1 MGEQKNIESALWEQR
16 VDPWMVFWPL
26 LMLGLSGLLAVG
38 WVIGSAL
45 PDPMYLALE
54 ISNIDQDILTVVG
67 SDMARIS
74 VAFVGIGSIVV
85 GLLLYL
91 RLTAKAV
98 NEDET
103 ELSISKRFVLLVL
116 LWDLIPAGV
125 YAIIILTPLQ
135 LIFGRFL
142 LDIALCFFYGMAFSI
157 GIGFVV
163 DFFNFSAKAKAT
175 NSRVDMYVLRKGSP
189 PSVIVDATDI
199 IGGYIYMFIDTRV
212 VKAVMRIVSV
222 PFRQST

>member
-74 VAFVGIGSIVV
+74 VAFVGIGSIAV

>member
-1 MGEQKNIESALWEQR
+1 M
-16 VDPWMVFWPL
+16 
-26 LMLGLSGLLAVG
+26 
-38 WVIGSAL
+38 
-45 PDPMYLALE
+45 
-54 ISNIDQDILTVVG
+54 T
-67 SDMARIS
+67 
-74 VAFVGIGSIVV
+74 
-85 GLLLYL
+85 
-91 RLTAKAV
+91 
-98 NEDET
+98 
-103 ELSISKRFVLLVL
+103 
-116 LWDLIPAGV
+116 
-125 YAIIILTPLQ
+125 Q

>member
-1 MGEQKNIESALWEQR
+1 
-16 VDPWMVFWPL
+16 MVFWPL

-74 VAFVGIGSIVV
+74 VAFVGIGSIAV

>member
-1 MGEQKNIESALWEQR
+1 MGEQKNIERALWEQR

-26 LMLGLSGLLAVG
+26 LMLGLSGLLVVG

-45 PDPMYLALE
+45 PDPMYLVLE
-54 ISNIDQDILTVVG
+54 ISNIDQNILAVVG

-74 VAFVGIGSIVV
+74 VACVGIGSIVV

-125 YAIIILTPLQ
+125 
-135 LIFGRFL
+135 
-142 LDIALCFFYGMAFSI
+142 
-157 GIGFVV
+157 
-163 DFFNFSAKAKAT
+163 
-175 NSRVDMYVLRKGSP
+175 
-189 PSVIVDATDI
+189 
-199 IGGYIYMFIDTRV
+199 
-212 VKAVMRIVSV
+212 
-222 PFRQST
+222 